1 MNSEPIWVLGATRSG
16 KTAYLVNQFCTWVQ
30 SGLEQ
35 HGVGEQ
41 SAVALHRTT
50 EMVPPLPS
58 ASLHLSTPPLVSF
71 FAMPEG
77 IPGVLVLAAIGDNR
91 IELVDRLTAATQ
103 GKVSLHSTTPLGF
116 FQAEVT
122 LFWSL
127 LIQQLDLK
135 AQFPVRLAPENEQ
148 ALAAQLWRS
157 ELDQAIGQQTSLTE
171 MRLVRRLLDLLQLAA
186 LAGIPLADIPVMLEQ
201 GLAGQNEALPLPE
214 AEVGELL
221 QRWQNWCLSQ
231 GLLTYGI
238 IAGLYWQ
245 HLLPN
250 PTYQH
255 HLAQRYQV
263 VLADDVDEYPA
274 IARSVFETLLDAGA
288 TAIFTYNPDGAV
300 RLGLGAD
307 PAYLAGLADRCRV
320 ETLTDRP
327 VHCLGDDLGDAVVA
341 LVTDPIFFA
350 SLPDTIQAI
359 QTTSRAQLLHRT
371 AEVIIEA
378 VQAQQVQPHEIVVIA
393 PGVDAIARYSLTEM
407 LGKHQIPV
415 ESLNDQRPLTSS
427 PLIRALLTLLTL
439 VYPSLGRLVDREAVA
454 EMLVV
459 LSQQPAVN
467 GQQAISSQQSEAPY
481 ASPLTPPQSES
492 KLHPSLID
500 PVRAGLLADYCFAP
514 HPDWPRLLPVTTF
527 PRWDRLGY
535 QASNAYQAIVQWI
548 ATQQSQLEQRLIP
561 NAVSLLDRAIQHFL
575 FGGGALPFEQLS
587 ALRQLIETAQ
597 HYWEVDGRL
606 RRSQRFDAP
615 AYMTVSRFVQLLQ
628 SGTVTANPYPVRPI
642 GPDSN
647 AVLLANVFQYRSSR
661 RVHRWQFWLDAGSP
675 RWLSGVDSLFGAPLF
690 LQGWSGRAWT
700 ATEAMDA
707 NERRLRRILLDL
719 LGRTEERVYLCH
731 SDLATNGQE
740 QTGVL
745 LSLVNAAIPLDTGLL
760 TG

>member
-1 MNSEPIWVLGATRSG
+1 MNNEPIWVLGATRSG
-16 KTAYLVNQFCTWVQ
+16 KTAYLVNQFRTWVQ
-30 SGLEQ
+30 SGFKQ
-35 HGVGEQ
+35 HGVLGGRSTGALTEPTE
-41 SAVALHRTT
+41 SALPLRPPAPPRSS
-50 EMVPPLPS
+50 VPP
-58 ASLHLSTPPLVSF
+58 VSF
-71 FAMPEG
+71 STTPEG
-77 IPGVLVLAAIGDNR
+77 VPGVLVLAAIGDNR

-116 FQAEVT
+116 FQSEVT

-157 ELDQAIGQQTSLTE
+157 ELDAAIGQQTSLTE
-171 MRLVRRLLDLLQLAA
+171 VRLVRRLLDLLQLAA
-186 LAGIPLADIPVMLEQ
+186 LASIPVADIPVMLEQ
-201 GLAGQNEALPLPE
+201 GLAGQSEALPFPD
-214 AEVGELL
+214 AAVGELL
-221 QRWQNWCLSQ
+221 QRWQDWCLAQ

-245 HLLPN
+245 YLLPN

-274 IARSVFETLLDAGA
+274 IARSVFDTLLDAGA

-327 VHCLGDDLGDAVVA
+327 THCLGDDLGEAIVA
-341 LVTDPIFFA
+341 IVTDPVFFA
-350 SLPDTIQAI
+350 SLPDAIQVI
-359 QTTSRAQLLHRT
+359 QTTSRAQLLRRT

-378 VQAQQVQPHEIVVIA
+378 VQTQHVQPHEIAVIA

-427 PLIRALLTLLTL
+427 PIIRALLTLLTL
-439 VYPSLGRLVDREAVA
+439 VYPNLGRLVDREAVA

-459 LSQQPAVN
+459 LSQQSA
-467 GQQAISSQQSEAPY
+467 SSQQLEAPHP
-481 ASPLTPPQSES
+481 SLLT
-492 KLHPSLID
+492 LHPSLID

-514 HPDWPRLLPVTTF
+514 HPDRPRLLPVTTF

-535 QASNAYQAIVQWI
+535 QASNAYQSIVQWI

-597 HYWEVDGRL
+597 HYWEVDSRL
-606 RRSQRFDAP
+606 RHRQRFDTP
-615 AYMTVSRFVQLLQ
+615 ASMTVSRFIQLLQ

-700 ATEAMDA
+700 SADAMDA

-719 LGRTEERVYLCH
+719 LRRTEERVYLCH

-745 LSLVNAAIPLDTGLL
+745 LSLVNAAVPLDAGLL